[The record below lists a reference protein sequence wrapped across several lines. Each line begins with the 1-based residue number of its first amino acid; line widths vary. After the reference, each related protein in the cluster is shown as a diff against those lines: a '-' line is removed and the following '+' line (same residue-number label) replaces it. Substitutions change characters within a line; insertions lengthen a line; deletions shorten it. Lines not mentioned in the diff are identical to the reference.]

1 MVTVPFYKGLD
12 KGNGVLNNKIYK
24 TFDGVVYTM
33 VLEDIT
39 NNGVD
44 INIVQVVQE
53 DFKGKVNDN
62 IT

>member
-44 INIVQVVQE
+44 INIV
-53 DFKGKVNDN
+53 
-62 IT
+62 